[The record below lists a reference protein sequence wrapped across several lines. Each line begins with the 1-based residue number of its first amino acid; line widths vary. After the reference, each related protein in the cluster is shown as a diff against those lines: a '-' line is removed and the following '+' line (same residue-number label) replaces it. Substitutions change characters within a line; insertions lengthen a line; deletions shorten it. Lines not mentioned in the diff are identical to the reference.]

1 MFTACNKTF
10 VDRKVHKR
18 VKLTR
23 KDNNLV
29 MTKCIKKNPSQL
41 LVVVVA
47 VIAVVAVGI
56 IIVVLVFFYY
66 HF

>member
-1 MFTACNKTF
+1 MYE
-10 VDRKVHKR
+10 
-18 VKLTR
+18 
-23 KDNNLV
+23 
-29 MTKCIKKNPSQL
+29 KNASPL

-66 HF
+66 HFLIVNLFSHVSQLTELSSIRDCTQVGFM